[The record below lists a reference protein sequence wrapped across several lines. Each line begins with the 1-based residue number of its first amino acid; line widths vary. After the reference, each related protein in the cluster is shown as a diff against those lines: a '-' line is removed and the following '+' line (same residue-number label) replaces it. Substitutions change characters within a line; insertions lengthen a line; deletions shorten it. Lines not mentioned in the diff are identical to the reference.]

1 VGVVDDMTDVI
12 AGQPIALL
20 SQWYEYEGGPLA
32 DLDATPTIG
41 ITRVSDGAVIVA
53 PTTTGVT
60 HPGTG
65 SYGYGWTPAMDL
77 TPGLYLALW
86 NGTENGSPVAASETI
101 TVTAPAAGRVYA
113 TVSEYEAHTGVAPA
127 PANTAARLVKASRML
142 ERLVLRYC
150 VYATNPDS
158 GMPTHSLVIAAFREA
173 VCAQVEWWAAVGEPN
188 GSDAVGWGSVA
199 IGSVSLGRSV
209 TAVSGEDSPARQL
222 APEVSDALQSPDL
235 TPDIWRM
242 GVVTSC

>member
-1 VGVVDDMTDVI
+1 MTNVI
-12 AGQPIALL
+12 AGQEVALL
-20 SQWYEYEGGPLA
+20 SQWYAYEGGPLT

-41 ITRVSDGAVIVA
+41 ITRVSDGGIIVA

-65 SYGYGWTPAMDL
+65 SYGYGWTPATDL

-86 NGTENGSPVAASETI
+86 SGTVGGSPVTATESI

-113 TVSEYEAHTGVAPA
+113 TVSEYEAYTGVSPA
-127 PANTAARLVKASRML
+127 PSNTAARLAKASRML

-150 VYATNPDS
+150 VYATNSAS
-158 GMPTHSLVIAAFREA
+158 GMPTHSLVIAAFRDA
-173 VCAQVEWWAAVGEPN
+173 VCAQVEWWGNVGEPN

-199 IGSVSLGRSV
+199 IGSVSLGRSG
-209 TAVSGEDSPARQL
+209 AVSGEDSPARQL
-222 APEVSDALQSPDL
+222 APDVSDALLSPDL

-242 GVVTSC
+242 GVVASC